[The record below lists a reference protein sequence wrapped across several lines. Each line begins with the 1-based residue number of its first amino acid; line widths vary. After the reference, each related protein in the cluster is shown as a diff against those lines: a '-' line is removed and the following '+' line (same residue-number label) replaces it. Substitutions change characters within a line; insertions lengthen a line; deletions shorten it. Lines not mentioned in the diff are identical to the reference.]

1 MKPLVIL
8 FLVAL
13 ACSPRP
19 DRQEPI
25 DPPEAETLFV
35 LEISEYRTDRKKS
48 PATGEGPT
56 VVHESVLKLYG
67 RVDDF
72 AGDGPRDVV
81 VFYADSITYDSRQPY
96 VFRTFMSADTL
107 HYASPTGQN
116 VIDRL
121 GDAAI
126 DSMLSCVFGGPAMRV
141 FLSESG
147 EPDSTDHVNE
157 RCRSGE
163 YGRINAPVT
172 LSAFLVRQQATDLTS
187 KGSAGNRW
195 RERRVA
201 PSFSGIGF
209 YPEIDVLYRL
219 IESDDHSVTVA
230 VTADSTI
237 ENFRTR
243 MPNGEEVVIVRDRF
257 RVGGSLTIARAS
269 RLPHKGELRIRE
281 ALTLVRPNAS
291 GNVLDREGEYTLRF
305 TLPQ

>member
-1 MKPLVIL
+1 MKHLVIL

-19 DRQEPI
+19 DRQERI
-25 DPPEAETLFV
+25 DSAPAERPFV

-67 RVDDF
+67 RVDRF
-72 AGDGPRDVV
+72 EGGGPRDVA
-81 VFYADSITYDSRQPY
+81 VFYADSMTYDSRQPY

-107 HYASPTGQN
+107 YYASPTGQN
-116 VIDRL
+116 MVDRI

-126 DSMLSCVFGGPAMRV
+126 DSMLSCVFGGPALSV
-141 FLSESG
+141 FLSKSG
-147 EPDSTDHVNE
+147 EPDSMVHANE

-163 YGRINAPVT
+163 YGRLNAPVT
-172 LSAFLVRQQATDLTS
+172 LSAFFVRQQATDLTS
-187 KGSAGNRW
+187 KDSAGNRW
-195 RERRVA
+195 HERRVS

-209 YPEIDVLYRL
+209 YPEIDLLYRL
-219 IESDDHSVTVA
+219 IESTNHSVTVA
-230 VTADSTI
+230 VAADSTI
-237 ENFRTR
+237 ENVRTR

-269 RLPHKGELRIRE
+269 RLPHRGEIRIRE

-305 TLPQ
+305 TLPK